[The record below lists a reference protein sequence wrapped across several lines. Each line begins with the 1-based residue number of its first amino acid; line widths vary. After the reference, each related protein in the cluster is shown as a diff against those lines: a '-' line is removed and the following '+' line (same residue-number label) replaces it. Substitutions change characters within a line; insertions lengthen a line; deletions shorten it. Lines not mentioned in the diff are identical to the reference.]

1 MKKVLYLHGLESN
14 QGGPKVEFLA
24 GECAVYAPV
33 IDYREENL
41 HGKIHNII
49 MKFKPDLIIGSSMG
63 GYVAHE
69 FAKAFNLPAILLNPA
84 LHSRSFEP
92 DLDTFILGFDTK
104 FIERQ
109 VVLLGKNDD
118 IIDPEITKS
127 ILRDD
132 RRFVIEDG
140 EHGHRTPLDIFIDIY
155 NKYKN
160 EIWFKKISSW
170 G

>member
-1 MKKVLYLHGLESN
+1 MKKVLYLHGLESK
-14 QGGPKVEFLA
+14 QGGEKVGFLA
-24 GECAVYAPV
+24 GQACVYAPA
-33 IDYREENL
+33 IDYREEDL

-49 MKFKPDLIIGSSMG
+49 MEFKPDLLIGSSMG

-84 LHSRSFEP
+84 LHGRSFEP

-109 VVLLGKNDD
+109 IVLLGKNDD

-132 RRFVIEDG
+132 RRFVIEEG

-160 EIWFKKISSW
+160 EL
-170 G
+170 

>member
-1 MKKVLYLHGLESN
+1 MKKVLYLHGLESK
-14 QGGPKVEFLA
+14 QGGEKVGFLA
-24 GECAVYAPV
+24 GQACIYAPA

-49 MKFKPDLIIGSSMG
+49 MNFKPDLIIGSSMG

-92 DLDTFILGFDTK
+92 DLDTFILSFDTS
-104 FIERQ
+104 FHERQ
-109 VVLLGKNDD
+109 IVLLGKNDGV
-118 IIDPEITKS
+118 IDPELTKT
-127 ILRDD
+127 ILGDD
-132 RRFVIEDG
+132 KRFVIEEG

-160 EIWFKKISSW
+160 EI
-170 G
+170 